1 MAAHKVV
8 VATWEILDGE
18 GLRRRRFFGDVVD
31 VDEAEAARG
40 IAAGALAEV
49 DEAPADDQDDQDQSG
64 GTDPWTV
71 VDVQGQAVGELP
83 GGDDQGDE
91 SQPDGADATEDAPAD
106 EVEKPK
112 KTAKLEAWR
121 DYAVAKGLDADEIK
135 QLTKEQLIE
144 LVSD

>member
-8 VATWEILDGE
+8 VATWEVLDGE

-49 DEAPADDQDDQDQSG
+49 DEAPADDQDDQDQSDG
-64 GTDPWTV
+64 ADS
-71 VDVQGQAVGELP
+71 DQGDGSDDTGA
-83 GGDDQGDE
+83 DDQGDE
-91 SQPDGADATEDAPAD
+91 SQPDGADAPTDASAPVD

-112 KTAKLEAWR
+112 GTAKTEMWR
-121 DYAVAKGLDADEIK
+121 DYAVAKGIVTADEAA
-135 QLTKEQLIE
+135 QLNRDELRE
-144 LVSD
+144 LVG

>member
-8 VATWEILDGE
+8 VATWEVLDGE

-49 DEAPADDQDDQDQSG
+49 DEAPADDQDDQDQSDG
-64 GTDPWTV
+64 ADG
-71 VDVQGQAVGELP
+71 
-83 GGDDQGDE
+83 DQGDE
-91 SQPDGADATEDAPAD
+91 SQPDGADAPTDASAPAG

-112 KTAKLEAWR
+112 KTAKVEAWR
-121 DYAVAKGLDADEIK
+121 DYAVAQGLDADEVK
-135 QLTKEQLIE
+135 PLTKEQLIE
-144 LVSD
+144 LVGG

>member
-49 DEAPADDQDDQDQSG
+49 DEAPADDQNDQDQAD
-64 GTDPWTV
+64 GTDG
-71 VDVQGQAVGELP
+71 DQGDGSDDTGA
-83 GGDDQGDE
+83 DDQGDE
-91 SQPDGADATEDAPAD
+91 SQPDGADTPTAD

-112 KTAKLEAWR
+112 GTAKTEVWR
-121 DYAVAKGLDADEIK
+121 DYAVAKGIVTVDEAA
-135 QLTKEQLIE
+135 QLNRDELRE
-144 LVSD
+144 LVG